1 MGRRERNAWIE
12 HAKERV
18 LSNAKQ
24 ADTCA
29 VELMS
34 LYDETAAQLED
45 EIYALFQKYA
55 VDNKLT
61 STEASKLL
69 SGGEY
74 SRWRKRIEHYVTE
87 AETDSAVLRELN
99 TLAMKSRI
107 SRKEA
112 MLTEVYHAMALLS
125 GETES
130 KLTELLSDIYK
141 TNYYRGCFELQSVI
155 GVAFDVSRIRQDEL
169 EMILKHPW
177 SGKNFSRALWDN
189 TDKLAALAR
198 RELSLGVASGKGVE
212 QMAKEIDSVM
222 HKGRY
227 AAERLV
233 RTEASYFANQGELR
247 SYREL
252 GVERYEYL
260 GGGCEI
266 CQELNGTAFSL
277 SEAETGVNFPPIHPN
292 CKCTIIARP
301 KIDLLKNRQGQN
313 PLSENARF
321 EAWKQEHVKDITAP
335 EASGDLMG
343 QAKSFELSARGKELK
358 RKQKKDPASGAVKL
372 KVYKVDGAEKLYT
385 ETNSPDAQRT
395 ISYLKTQLP
404 YLEKGHG
411 SVKEVIVTGDR
422 VFKEIAAYDHANHRL
437 YISERVTDEGYL
449 KELASKDIFA
459 ARTTGEILL
468 HELTHKD
475 HWDAVERFYNTNRE
489 KYGTIE
495 AAKSALEEDLRK
507 YVKAQRARDPFYVA
521 RVVSENAQLAVE
533 KRSLN
538 ELIADGEVL
547 MERGELNDAELARL
561 IGGMLK

>member
-1 MGRRERNAWIE
+1 MGRRERSRWIE
-12 HAKERV
+12 RAKERV
-18 LSNAKQ
+18 LSNAKLT
-24 ADTCA
+24 DSCA
-29 VELMS
+29 AELMF

-45 EIYALFQKYA
+45 EIYALFEKYA

-61 STEASKLL
+61 TAEASRLL

-74 SRWRKRIEHYVTE
+74 KRWRKRIEHYVTE
-87 AETDSAVLRELN
+87 TETDSGVLRELN
-99 TLAMKSRI
+99 TLSVKSRI

-112 MLTEVYHAMALLS
+112 MLTEVYHSMAVLS

-130 KLTELLSDIYK
+130 RLTELLSDVYR
-141 TNYYRGCFELQSVI
+141 TNYYRGCFDLQSVI

-198 RELSLGVASGKGVE
+198 RELSLGFASGKSVQ

-233 RTEASYFANQGELR
+233 RTESSYFANQGELR

-252 GVERYEYL
+252 GIERYEYL

-266 CQELNGTAFSL
+266 CQVLNGMTFSL

-301 KIDLLKNRQGQN
+301 KIDLFKNREGQN

-321 EAWKQEHVKDITAP
+321 EAWKREHVKDITAP
-335 EASGDLMG
+335 EGSDDLMG
-343 QAKSFELSARGKELK
+343 QAKSFELSGKPGEI
-358 RKQKKDPASGAVKL
+358 RRQQKKGPDAATKL
-372 KVYKVDGAEKLYT
+372 KAYKVDGTGKLYT
-385 ETNSPDAQRT
+385 ETNSPEAQKT

-404 YLEKGHG
+404 YLEKEHG
-411 SVKEVIVTGDR
+411 SVKEVIVTGNR
-422 VFKEIAAYDHANHRL
+422 VFKDIAAYDHVSHRL
-437 YISERVTDEGYL
+437 YVSERVTNEGYL
-449 KELASKDIFA
+449 EELASKNIFA
-459 ARTTGEILL
+459 ARTTGEIFL
-468 HELTHKD
+468 HEFTHKD

-495 AAKSALEEDLRK
+495 TAKSVLEEDLR
-507 YVKAQRARDPFYVA
+507 RLCGMMRRTSAR
-521 RVVSENAQLAVE
+521 
-533 KRSLN
+533 
-538 ELIADGEVL
+538 
-547 MERGELNDAELARL
+547 
-561 IGGMLK
+561 

>member
-1 MGRRERNAWIE
+1 MGRRERSRWIE
-12 HAKERV
+12 RAKERV
-18 LSNAKQ
+18 LSNAKLT
-24 ADTCA
+24 DSCA
-29 VELMS
+29 AELMF

-45 EIYALFQKYA
+45 EIYALFEKYA

-61 STEASKLL
+61 TAEASRLL

-74 SRWRKRIEHYVTE
+74 KRWRKRIEHYVTE
-87 AETDSAVLRELN
+87 AETDSGVLRELN
-99 TLAMKSRI
+99 TLSMKSRI

-112 MLTEVYHAMALLS
+112 VLTEVYHSMAMLS

-130 KLTELLSDIYK
+130 RLTELLSDVYK
-141 TNYYRGCFELQSVI
+141 TNYYRGCFDLQSVI

-198 RELSLGVASGKGVE
+198 RELSLGFASGKSVQ

-233 RTEASYFANQGELR
+233 RTESSYFANQGELR

-252 GVERYEYL
+252 GIERYEYL

-266 CQELNGTAFSL
+266 CQVLNGMTFSL

-301 KIDLLKNRQGQN
+301 KIDLFKNREGQN

-321 EAWKQEHVKDITAP
+321 EAWKQAHVKDITAP
-335 EASGDLMG
+335 EGSGDLMG
-343 QAKSFELSARGKELK
+343 QAKSFELSGKPGEIK
-358 RKQKKDPASGAVKL
+358 RQQKKGRDAATRL
-372 KVYKVDGAEKLYT
+372 KAYKVDGTEKLYT
-385 ETNSPDAQRT
+385 ETNSPEAQKT

-404 YLEKGHG
+404 YLEKEHG
-411 SVKEVIVTGDR
+411 SVKEVIVTGNR
-422 VFKEIAAYDHANHRL
+422 VFKDIAAYDHVSHRL
-437 YISERVTDEGYL
+437 YVSERVTNEGYL
-449 KELASKDIFA
+449 EELASKNIFA
-459 ARTTGEILL
+459 ARTTGEIFL
-468 HELTHKD
+468 HEFTHKD

-495 AAKSALEEDLRK
+495 TAKSVLEEALRK
-507 YVKAQRARDPFYVA
+507 YVKTQRVKDPLYVA
-521 RVVSENAQLAVE
+521 RVVSENAQLSVE
-533 KRSLN
+533 KKSLN
-538 ELIADGEVL
+538 ELIADSKVL
-547 MERGELNDAELARL
+547 MERGELKDAELARL
-561 IGGMLK
+561 IGGVLE

>member
-1 MGRRERNAWIE
+1 MGRRERSRWIE
-12 HAKERV
+12 RAKERV
-18 LSNAKQ
+18 LSNAKLT
-24 ADTCA
+24 DSCA
-29 VELMS
+29 AELMF

-45 EIYALFQKYA
+45 EIYALFEKYA

-61 STEASKLL
+61 TAEASRLL

-74 SRWRKRIEHYVTE
+74 KRWRKRIEHYVTE
-87 AETDSAVLRELN
+87 AETDSGVLRELN
-99 TLAMKSRI
+99 TLSMKSRI

-112 MLTEVYHAMALLS
+112 VLTEVYHSMAMLS

-130 KLTELLSDIYK
+130 RLTELLSDVYK
-141 TNYYRGCFELQSVI
+141 TNYYRGCFDLQSVI

-198 RELSLGVASGKGVE
+198 RELSLGFASGKSVQ

-233 RTEASYFANQGELR
+233 RTESSYFANQGELR

-252 GVERYEYL
+252 GIERYEYL

-266 CQELNGTAFSL
+266 CQVLNGMTFSL

-301 KIDLLKNRQGQN
+301 KIDLFKNREGQN

-321 EAWKQEHVKDITAP
+321 EAWKQAHVKDITAP
-335 EASGDLMG
+335 EGSGDLMG
-343 QAKSFELSARGKELK
+343 QAKSFELSGKPGEIK
-358 RKQKKDPASGAVKL
+358 RQQKKGRDAATRL
-372 KVYKVDGAEKLYT
+372 KAYKVDGTEKLYT
-385 ETNSPDAQRT
+385 ETNSPEAQKT

-404 YLEKGHG
+404 YLEKEHG
-411 SVKEVIVTGDR
+411 SVKEVIVTGNR
-422 VFKEIAAYDHANHRL
+422 VFKDIAAYDHVSHRL
-437 YISERVTDEGYL
+437 YVSERVTNEGYL
-449 KELASKDIFA
+449 EELASKNIFA
-459 ARTTGEILL
+459 ARTTGEIFL
-468 HELTHKD
+468 HEFTHKD

-495 AAKSALEEDLRK
+495 TAKSVLEEALRK
-507 YVKAQRARDPFYVA
+507 YVKTQRVKDPLYVA
-521 RVVSENAQLAVE
+521 RVVSENAQLSVE
-533 KRSLN
+533 KKSLN
-538 ELIADGEVL
+538 ELIADGKVL
-547 MERGELNDAELARL
+547 MERGELKDAELARL
-561 IGGMLK
+561 IGGVLE